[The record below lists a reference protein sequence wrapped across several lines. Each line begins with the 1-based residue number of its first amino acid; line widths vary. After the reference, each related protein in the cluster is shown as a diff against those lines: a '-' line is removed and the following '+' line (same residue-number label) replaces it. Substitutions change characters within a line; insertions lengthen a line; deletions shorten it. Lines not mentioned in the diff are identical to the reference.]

1 MVICLQVNLRKG
13 NDFMTGDIKELLI
26 LHGKPL
32 RLELIYINIL
42 DKKEINLQ
50 IHNRVKKTLK
60 RKLNQKIKYLAISS
74 DYF

>member
-1 MVICLQVNLRKG
+1 MNLRKG

>member
-1 MVICLQVNLRKG
+1 MNLRKG
-13 NDFMTGDIKELLI
+13 NDFMIGDIKELLI

>member
-1 MVICLQVNLRKG
+1 
-13 NDFMTGDIKELLI
+13 MTGDIKELLI